1 MPTLKTDLALALP
14 DLNKAVFSQPTAA
27 ALWTKLSIR
36 PVKLKGRLAFQAEG
50 LRDNK
55 AYHQNLDEQGLL
67 RLFDEELDGRYRQ
80 VLITTGAEAAQYVLK
95 RDGSSDALPKPWQP
109 PPAAHRITTGKRPIC
124 CPRGRTSRRWWTWG
138 YSPRIFPL

>member
-14 DLNKAVFSQPTAA
+14 KLTKAVFSQPTDS

-36 PVKLKGRLAFQAEG
+36 PVKLKGRLVFQTEG
-50 LRDNK
+50 IRDNK

-80 VLITTGAEAAQYVLK
+80 VLLTTGRSTASF
-95 RDGSSDALPKPWQP
+95 SSSTTNLPPHSEK
-109 PPAAHRITTGKRPIC
+109 A
-124 CPRGRTSRRWWTWG
+124 
-138 YSPRIFPL
+138 